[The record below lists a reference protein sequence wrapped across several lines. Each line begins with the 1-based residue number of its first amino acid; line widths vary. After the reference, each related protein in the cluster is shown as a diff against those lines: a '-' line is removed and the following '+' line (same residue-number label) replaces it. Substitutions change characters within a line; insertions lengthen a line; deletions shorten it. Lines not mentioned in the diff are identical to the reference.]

1 MNDFQIVEGLTW
13 DEAVRIIKGL
23 GCVRGRIINGRAD
36 GDLLAGMEYMN
47 GVWDRYLEDQKDF
60 YNGEKDEMIYG
71 DDDDFFEHG
80 CGVLTEGIN
89 DLFVRTSDGATCHRA
104 SG

>member
-1 MNDFQIVEGLTW
+1 MFRMNDFQIVEGLTW

-23 GCVRGRIINGRAD
+23 GCVHGRIINGRAD

-71 DDDDFFEHG
+71 DDDDFFEHWCYECTAYNIVFDG
-80 CGVLTEGIN
+80 MGK
-89 DLFVRTSDGATCHRA
+89 LFGEVK
-104 SG
+104 